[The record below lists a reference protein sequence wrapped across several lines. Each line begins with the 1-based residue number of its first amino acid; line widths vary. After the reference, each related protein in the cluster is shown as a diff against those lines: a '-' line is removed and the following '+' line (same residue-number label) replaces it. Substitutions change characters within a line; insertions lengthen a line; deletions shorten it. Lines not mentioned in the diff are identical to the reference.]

1 MKNYLRYGVITLLVI
16 GCYDNNIMDPAFGN
30 NNQELGVTSKSTRIR
45 TQKIT
50 TTDGNAS
57 VLLEVTPGA
66 LYSLQLTDIT
76 GKVIA
81 VEGFKADKVNPV
93 VDLDYTRILNG
104 SYDLNLLDI
113 SGEMVKI
120 PVFINRQ

>member
-1 MKNYLRYGVITLLVI
+1 MKNHIIRYGFITLLVI
-16 GCYDNNIMDPAFGN
+16 GCYDNNVMNPIVDN
-30 NNQELGVTSKSTRIR
+30 TLDLGTNSKSTRIR
-45 TQKIT
+45 TQKIN

-76 GKVIA
+76 GKVVA
-81 VEGFKADKVNPV
+81 VEGFKAEKVNSV
-93 VDLDYTRILNG
+93 IDLDYTKIPNG